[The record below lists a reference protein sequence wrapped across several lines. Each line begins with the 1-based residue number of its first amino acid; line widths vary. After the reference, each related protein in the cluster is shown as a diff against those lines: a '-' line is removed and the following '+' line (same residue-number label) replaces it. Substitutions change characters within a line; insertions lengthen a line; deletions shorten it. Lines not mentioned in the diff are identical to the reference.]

1 MATDHLVGDGLA
13 HAVDVEPA
21 LLAGDPG
28 HEHDLDEEIPELLTQ
43 LVRITGGDRVHD
55 LVGLLEKVGSEG
67 MERLL
72 PVPRTPP
79 RVAQMVHDGDETIK
93 C

>member
-1 MATDHLVGDGLA
+1 MRKALSRAGSEEGTPWSTPDSPLA
-13 HAVDVEPA
+13 ARSSR
-21 LLAGDPG
+21 L
-28 HEHDLDEEIPELLTQ
+28 LDEEIPELLTQ